1 MADEYDDESVES
13 DNVLFRDD
21 TILEGSVKDGLVL
34 TAEPDLE
41 GEWITIAWH
50 ERRSVGHWV
59 CLEGDRSIDLSLDAT
74 EKLLPTL
81 VDFVRMGKNATTSYW
96 TGAIAPN
103 PKIADRGHVSS
114 ELDDQGDIILRT
126 EHHALHVK
134 PEELD
139 DAIAALVAAR
149 EKLTAPQSEPL
160 NEGSSQ

>member
-1 MADEYDDESVES
+1 MSDEESVES

-21 TILEGSVKDGLVL
+21 TILEGSIKDGLVL

-74 EKLLPTL
+74 EKLLPAL

-103 PKIADRGHVSS
+103 PKIAERGHVSS
-114 ELDDQGDIILRT
+114 ELDERGHIILRT
-126 EHHALHVK
+126 EHHALHIK

-139 DAIAALVAAR
+139 DAIMVLAAAR
-149 EKLTAPQSEPL
+149 ARVHAESREK
-160 NEGSSQ
+160 GSRE